1 MEDEYKI
8 KSKNSEQ
15 KFAMRH
21 DIENIHNCIDLIGY
35 TAKEAVEL
43 TQRRV
48 EETQKALDNN
58 EIHPNF
64 GNNKDHVF
72 KIIAHAGKHSK
83 HGAVLKYKI
92 ESLVDELDYEYY
104 KDMDNGV
111 FLLRMIKYS

>member
-43 TQRRV
+43 TQRRIQQ
-48 EETQKALDNN
+48 T
-58 EIHPNF
+58 
-64 GNNKDHVF
+64 
-72 KIIAHAGKHSK
+72 
-83 HGAVLKYKI
+83 
-92 ESLVDELDYEYY
+92 
-104 KDMDNGV
+104 
-111 FLLRMIKYS
+111 